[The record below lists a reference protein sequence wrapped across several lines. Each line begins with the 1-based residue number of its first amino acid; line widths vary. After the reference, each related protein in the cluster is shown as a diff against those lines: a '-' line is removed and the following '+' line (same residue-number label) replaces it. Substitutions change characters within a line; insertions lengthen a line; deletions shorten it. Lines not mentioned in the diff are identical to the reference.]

1 MTASL
6 QRDKLLGTETIV
18 IHACVPLLPAQLAYA
33 RGHALQ
39 RGSQGPLCNLTLYKA
54 DVGGQWTFY
63 LAVN

>member
-39 RGSQGPLCNLTLYKA
+39 RGSQHTAVWTSSFGVMMILMGFCN
-54 DVGGQWTFY
+54 F
-63 LAVN
+63 